1 MREAKDVK
9 CNRPLEF
16 EVIEQEPVE
25 FRVID
30 REAVEV
36 NGTRYRVSKRL
47 SDWKDIEAAQG
58 NIPVPGCV

>member
-1 MREAKDVK
+1 MRAAKDA
-9 CNRPLEF
+9 NRDRPLEF

-30 REAVEV
+30 QEAVEV

>member
-1 MREAKDVK
+1 MREAIDANR
-9 CNRPLEF
+9 NRPQEL
-16 EVIEQEPVE
+16 EVIDQEPVE

-30 REAVEV
+30 QESVEV

-47 SDWKDIEAAQG
+47 SDWKDIAAAQG